1 MSPSTIRE
9 FLVNDEWD
17 TPFFKRLAHNDT
29 GQAVG
34 HQGGIVVPK
43 ELREFFPM
51 LDETQTS
58 STTPATDRT
67 LRAELYIGAKH
78 LTIAPVRYQFQTWGG
93 TRSAESR
100 ITDNLGPVR
109 SSAQEGDL
117 LLFQRRADA
126 FDRFRL
132 ILVKKTSPEF
142 REVDAWTEGRKWGSL
157 FINERPVT
165 QVEILK
171 ASSELVNLAEQP
183 FAVVKP
189 EVSRV
194 ETRQSRIAR
203 GSAFPLRVR
212 AEYEKKCC
220 VSGIMIAT
228 PASLYEVEAA
238 HVVPVSEGGT
248 DDIRNGLALAQT
260 LHWAFDRGLFGILPN
275 RTIYLPGRVKV
286 MAENSYLKQFE
297 GKQILEAKTTS
308 LRAHPDALSWHFKN
322 RVKQWD

>member
-1 MSPSTIRE
+1 MRE
-9 FLVNDEWD
+9 FLLNDEWD
-17 TPFFKRLAHNDT
+17 TPFFKRLSHNDSGEAT
-29 GQAVG
+29 G

-43 ELREFFPM
+43 DLRQFFPS
-51 LDETQTS
+51 LDETQIS
-58 STTPATDRT
+58 STTPTTDRT
-67 LRAELYIGAKH
+67 LRAELYVGARH

-93 TRSAESR
+93 TRKAESR
-100 ITDNLGPVR
+100 ITDNLGPLR
-109 SSAQEGDL
+109 GKAQEGDL

-126 FDRFRL
+126 FNRFRL

-142 REVDAWTEGRKWGSL
+142 KEVNGWTDGRKWGAL
-157 FINERPVT
+157 FIDERPVT
-165 QVEILK
+165 QGEIVE
-171 ASSELVNLAEQP
+171 AADELLALAEQP

-189 EVSRV
+189 EISRI
-194 ETRQSRIAR
+194 ETRQNRIAR

-212 AEYEKKCC
+212 AEYQKRCC
-220 VSGIMIAT
+220 VSGILIAT
-228 PASLYEVEAA
+228 PAYLYEVEAA

-286 MAENSYLKQFE
+286 MTENSYLRQFE
-297 GKQILEAKTTS
+297 GKQILEAKTTN
-308 LRAHPDALSWHFKN
+308 LRAHPDALDWHLKN